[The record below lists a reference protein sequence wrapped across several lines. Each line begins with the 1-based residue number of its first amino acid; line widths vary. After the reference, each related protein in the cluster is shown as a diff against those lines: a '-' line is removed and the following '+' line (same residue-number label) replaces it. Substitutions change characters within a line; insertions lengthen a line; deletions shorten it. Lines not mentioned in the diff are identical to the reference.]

1 MMLGASSLL
10 TACANQSETNT
21 TIETKQ
27 VVADPEYEVK
37 SPYTLLTNGNGLYYE
52 EVDPSD
58 RRSTDELPAQ
68 YTQIEYI
75 QSTGKQ
81 KIDTGYIPNEQTQ
94 IEAKFFV
101 PFISSSDNSGIF
113 ASRKVSLVYNQV
125 SMGGYYRQN
134 TYLTENA
141 INEIFLSST
150 SYTLTANGTPK
161 YNLSF
166 TATDFSNEWSLYI
179 LGQKST
185 CNAYSVKIYSFK
197 ISEKDPNTGDVTYV
211 RDFVPCVK
219 DNVCGLFD
227 VVEQKFYESVALPF
241 NIHND
246 LQGSGTENAPYQISC
261 IQDFVLFNAF
271 TVQTNYFVV
280 TQDIK
285 FNDGYF
291 QRNSDGSCTYHD
303 GGDGVLYDWKPS
315 VTLFRKFDGQN
326 HKLENFY
333 SSYAGLIL
341 YGETANETN
350 IAILNLDVCNVK
362 MTGAY
367 CVDEN
372 TLFPQKSSYVSMF
385 LTCPRPNV
393 NLTISNCEID
403 GCAYYTQSST
413 PSFILGV
420 YAYGF
425 PGYSKGS
432 FTADKIITRGKAFTS
447 TTLAIGCAYS
457 ELGGVLTNCTNYA
470 DINNIWSMAAGVYY
484 NGLTGYMSSTL
495 ENCKNY
501 GKIVGWGVAGGVA
514 VLNRG
519 VFRNCYNYGNVSTT
533 STSTGSSSTNLAG
546 GVASPNN
553 YEPANPTFE
562 FYSCGNEG
570 NITAGK
576 TASGIYAFESGR
588 GSMGNSKFE
597 NCYNRGAITS
607 KDGSAL
613 GISYLG
619 KGVKS
624 CVNYGQVSG
633 KNGSAGLFIS
643 VKLLSNYECFKD
655 FANYGNVKSS
665 NNSACGLFFS
675 LNFTSG
681 QKLLMYGCSNYGKI
695 SGNYACGL
703 VGISGMCNLTLRNC
717 ENYGHITSSV
727 YACGFMRVEGNSDT
741 IINIENCANFGNVQS
756 QNNRAMGFAVG
767 SLSHVRLAIRNCL
780 SAGDINGGLY
790 YAPFYQTAGVSSLVA
805 TVKNSIAD
813 CKIQG
818 QQTRQFWGNDF
829 SAFFVHRMTG
839 RIGMKEFES
848 VGSFMIPIP
857 SASYLE
863 NDLNFTRVV

>member
-10 TACANQSETNT
+10 TACKNQSGMITTPTANETVDPHP
-21 TIETKQ
+21 

-37 SPYTLLTNGNGLYYE
+37 NPYTLLSNGHGLFYE

-58 RRSTDELPAQ
+58 RRSTDELPAE

-75 QSTGKQ
+75 ETTGKQ
-81 KIDTGYIPNEQTQ
+81 KINTGYIPNEQTQ
-94 IEAKFFV
+94 IEAKFFA
-101 PFISSSDNSGIF
+101 PSNIGTSSSSYIF
-113 ASRKVSLVYNQV
+113 SSRTINLVYNQV
-125 SMGGYYRQN
+125 SMGGYGKQN
-134 TYLTENA
+134 TYLTGNA

-179 LGQKST
+179 LGQTST

-227 VVEQKFYESVALPF
+227 VVEQKFYESDALPF

-246 LQGSGTENAPYQISC
+246 LQGSGTENDPYQISC

-271 TVQTNYFVV
+271 TVQTKYFVV

-326 HKLENFY
+326 HNFENFY

-341 YGETANETN
+341 YGETSNDTN
-350 IAILNLDVCNVK
+350 LAILNLDVCNVK
-362 MTGAY
+362 MTNAY

-372 TLFPQKSSYVSMF
+372 VMFSGGIVSMF

-403 GCAYYTQSST
+403 GCAYYTQSSA
-413 PSFILGV
+413 PNFILGV

-432 FTADKIITRGKAFTS
+432 FTADKIITRGKVFTS
-447 TTLAIGCAYS
+447 KTFAIGCAYS
-457 ELGGVLTNCTNYA
+457 IIGGTLTNCTNYA
-470 DINNIWSMAAGVYY
+470 DINGAYTAAGVFY
-484 NGLTGYMSSTL
+484 NTSDLGVSTL

-501 GKIVGWGVAGGVA
+501 GKIVGRGVAGGVA
-514 VLNRG
+514 ALNRG
-519 VFRNCYNYGNVSTT
+519 IFRNCCNFGDVMTT
-533 STSTGSSSTNLAG
+533 STATGRYDTNMAG
-546 GVASPNN
+546 GVASGSS
-553 YEPANPTFE
+553 YETRNPSFE

-576 TASGIYAFESGR
+576 IASGIYAFESG
-588 GSMGNSKFE
+588 SMGNRKFE

-607 KDGSAL
+607 KDGSAQ
-613 GISYLG
+613 GISYDG

-633 KNGSAGLFIS
+633 KNGTAGLFIY

-665 NNSACGLFFS
+665 NNSAYGLFFS
-675 LNFTSG
+675 LEFTSG

-695 SGNYACGL
+695 SGKDACGL
-703 VGISGMCNLTLRNC
+703 VRIGGMCNLTLRNC
-717 ENYGHITSSV
+717 ENYGYITSSG
-727 YACGFMRVEGNSDT
+727 YAGGFMRVEGNSDT

-756 QNNRAMGFAVG
+756 QSNRAMGFAVG
-767 SLSHVRLAIRNCL
+767 SLSNVRLAIRNCL
-780 SAGDINGGLY
+780 SAGDINGRLY
-790 YAPFYQTAGVSSLVA
+790 RDPFYQTVGVSSLVA
-805 TVKNSIAD
+805 TVKNSIAN

-839 RIGMKEFES
+839 RIGMKAFES

-863 NDLNFTRVV
+863 DLNFTRAA